1 MSVDV
6 MANLLT
12 TLTNAQRVG
21 KKRVALP
28 YSGYKK
34 DFLEFLQ
41 KQGVLAAVRVQESP
55 RAKLVV
61 TLAYD
66 ETGQPKIGGAKRLS
80 KPGRRLYAKHTEI
93 PYTYDGYGF
102 IVVSTPEGLMI
113 DHKARK
119 AGVGGE
125 LVCAIW

>member
-21 KKRVALP
+21 KKRVAVP

-34 DFLEFLQ
+34 SFLEFLQ
-41 KQGVLAAVRVQESP
+41 SQGLVAAVRVQESP

-66 ETGQPKIGGAKRLS
+66 EAGQPKIGGAKRLS
-80 KPGRRLYAKHTEI
+80 KPGRRWYVKHGEI
-93 PYTYDGYGF
+93 PYTYEGYGF

-113 DHKARK
+113 DRKARK

>member
-6 MANLLT
+6 MGNVLT

-28 YSGYKK
+28 YSGHKK

-41 KQGVLAAVRVQESP
+41 RQEVVGSVRVQESP
-55 RAKLVV
+55 KAKLVV

-66 ETGQPKIGGAKRLS
+66 EAGQPKITGAKRLS
-80 KPGRRLYAKHTEI
+80 APGRRWYAKHTEI
-93 PYTYDGYGF
+93 PFTYEGYGF
-102 IVVSTPEGLMI
+102 IVVSTSDGLMV
-113 DHKARK
+113 DQVARK
-119 AGVGGE
+119 RGVGGE

>member
-6 MANLLT
+6 MGNLLT
-12 TLTNAQRVG
+12 SLTNAQRVG
-21 KKRVALP
+21 KKRVAVP

-41 KQGVLAAVRVQESP
+41 RQGVVAAVRVQESP

-66 ETGQPKIGGAKRLS
+66 DAGQGKITGAKRLS
-80 KPGRRLYAKHTEI
+80 KPGRRWYAKHNEI

-113 DHKARK
+113 DFKARK
-119 AGVGGE
+119 QGVGGE